1 MMAGTG
7 YQRSR
12 KVSMPAL
19 HFSKMDYSN
28 DFNDAIKSRSISTST
43 PMASKSLSPLS
54 LYSPGNDSG
63 YPDSLVDTMTST
75 DLLNDSTFL
84 ETTPMVSTHCDLP
97 EDKAYPLHNSKC
109 DDICEIDSAS
119 LEHDWEIPE
128 EEEVF
133 EKRHK
138 RLSDFPRYS
147 LEFESGDLD
156 SSFGASGLADK
167 LDSVGIHDVIKH
179 FSPKE
184 PDRLIGRKVGLER
197 VDILTEMHSRSI
209 EGVSLVLSYLEPKVL
224 CRMRAVSRQWKTI
237 CDTDNRAS
245 ARRHK
250 YIKSLKSRAA
260 SVGKENLGKS
270 KLRHRRLTPGGLLTS
285 VQHTPRSPKKMP
297 VVNLFTQHAQVVSSL
312 KSDDTL
318 RHCPRCNSAAKTHCD
333 RGVCMNDKCKFDFC
347 VKCFCEHHGARNC
360 VPVALKKSKLDSV
373 GSKKSKKNLRRL

>member
-1 MMAGTG
+1 MMASTG

-19 HFSKMDYSN
+19 HISKMDYSN
-28 DFNDAIKSRSISTST
+28 DFSDVIKSRSISTST
-43 PMASKSLSPLS
+43 PMASKILSPLS

-63 YPDSLVDTMTST
+63 YPDSLVEDTKTST
-75 DLLNDSTFL
+75 DLLNDTAFL
-84 ETTPMVSTHCDLP
+84 ETTPLVSTDCDLP
-97 EDKAYPLHNSKC
+97 EDNAYPLQFSKC
-109 DDICEIDSAS
+109 DDMTCDTDCASSAS
-119 LEHDWEIPE
+119 LEHDWLIPE

-167 LDSVGIHDVIKH
+167 LDSVGIHDVIQH

-184 PDRLIGRKVGLER
+184 PDRLIGRKVGLEK
-197 VDILTEMHSRSI
+197 VDILNEMHARSI
-209 EGVSLVLSYLEPKVL
+209 EGVSLVLSYLEPKEL
-224 CRMRAVSRQWKTI
+224 CRIRAVSRQWKTI

-245 ARRHK
+245 ARCHK

-260 SVGKENLGKS
+260 SVGKENLGKT
-270 KLRHRRLTPGGLLTS
+270 KTGHRHLTPGGLLTS

-297 VVNLFTQHAQVVSSL
+297 VVNLFTQHSQVVSSL

-333 RGVCMNDKCKFDFC
+333 RGVCTSDNCKFDFC
-347 VKCFCEHHGARNC
+347 VKCFCEHHGSRE
-360 VPVALKKSKLDSV
+360 
-373 GSKKSKKNLRRL
+373 LRASGTQEI